1 MTVVR
6 LVYTDYAAEPSS
18 RKAQQRYEKIDSK
31 VCERKTLRIISYHII
46 SYQKFIER
54 PLLREPRP

>member
-6 LVYTDYAAEPSS
+6 PVYTDYAAEPSS

-31 VCERKTLRIISYHII
+31 VCERKTLHII